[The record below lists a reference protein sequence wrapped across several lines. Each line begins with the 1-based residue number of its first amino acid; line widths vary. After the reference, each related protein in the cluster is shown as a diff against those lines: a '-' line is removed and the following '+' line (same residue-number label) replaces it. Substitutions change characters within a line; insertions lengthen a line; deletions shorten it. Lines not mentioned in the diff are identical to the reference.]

1 MDHDWWDATDG
12 EIIDCLKTHGPMK
25 LDALCDELRISEGE
39 ASVLLTMLACD
50 GRVRIREVEL
60 VA

>member
-1 MDHDWWDATDG
+1 MDHDWWDATDR
-12 EIIDCLKTHGPMK
+12 EIIECLRTHGPMK
-25 LDALCDELRISEGE
+25 VNALCDELRISEGE
-39 ASVLLTMLACD
+39 SAVLLAMLACD

>member
-1 MDHDWWDATDG
+1 MDLNWWDATDG
-12 EIIDCLKTHGPMK
+12 QIIDCLRTHGPMK

-39 ASVLLTMLACD
+39 ASTLLAMLTND